1 MEVTKELRPMY
12 PVDIRID
19 VSPGGKFKQDR
30 GRNGFHKGVDIK
42 TNWGTEVWASERGVV
57 VLSELVEGSA
67 TKGNYGN
74 VIVIDHV
81 HEAGRSGRHIY
92 SLYAHLDD
100 RRVYHDDRSVFHRR
114 SASKEGDTISKG
126 DTIGTTGNSG
136 TRDSYKTKDKKGK
149 KIEKEDQGSFHLH
162 FEIIDSPW
170 ELTWGPGSFH
180 RSDFRVN
187 PMMGGGYVDSILK
200 IKYDQKEGLQSMFKG
215 SSRFRRYRRY
225 N

>member
-12 PVDIRID
+12 PVDREID

-57 VLSELVEGSA
+57 VLSDLVEGSA

-81 HEAGRSGRHIY
+81 HEAGSKGRHIY
-92 SLYAHLDD
+92 SLYAHLDH
-100 RRVYHDDRSVFHRR
+100 RSVFHDDRSVFHRR
-114 SASKEGDTISKG
+114 SASKEGDTVSKG

-136 TRDSYKTKDKKGK
+136 TRDSYKNIKKK
-149 KIEKEDQGSFHLH
+149 KELRGSFHLH

-170 ELTWGPGSFH
+170 ALVWGPGSFH

-187 PMMGGGYVDSILK
+187 PMKNSGYVDSILK
-200 IKYDQKEGLQSMFKG
+200 IKYDQREGLQSMFKG
-215 SSRFRRYRRY
+215 SSRFRRY

>member
-12 PVDIRID
+12 PVDREID

-42 TNWGTEVWASERGVV
+42 TNWGTEVRASERGVV

-67 TKGNYGN
+67 TKGHYGN

-81 HEAGRSGRHIY
+81 HEAGRKGRHIY

-100 RRVYHDDRSVFHRR
+100 RRVYHDHRSVFRR
-114 SASKEGDTISKG
+114 RPDSKDKEKEGDTISKG
-126 DTIGTTGNSG
+126 DIIGTTGNSG
-136 TRDSYKTKDKKGK
+136 TTQSYKNAKKD
-149 KIEKEDQGSFHLH
+149 KEDQKGFHLH

-170 ELTWGPGSFH
+170 ALVWGPGSFH

-187 PMMGGGYVDSILK
+187 PMKNSGYVDSILK
-200 IKYDQKEGLQSMFKG
+200 IKYDQREGLQSMFKG
-215 SSRFRRYRRY
+215 SSRFRRFRRY